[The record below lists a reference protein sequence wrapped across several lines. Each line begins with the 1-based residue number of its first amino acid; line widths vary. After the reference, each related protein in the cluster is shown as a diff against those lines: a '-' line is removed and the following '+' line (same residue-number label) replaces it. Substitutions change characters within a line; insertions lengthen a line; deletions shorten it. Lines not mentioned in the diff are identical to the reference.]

1 MQYTCNIIMLPYFLK
16 KKILYLYQR
25 TNFKF
30 QRNLGSTT
38 KIPKHFCISFRQH
51 HNCKQIN
58 CMICLL
64 LLCCYGIEMYR
75 SQVSYI
81 EYSTARGFN
90 QALVARYKQNL
101 HRQINLDNQCIL
113 IIREADFAGE
123 NFISVLKVVTTQKK
137 RSLSL
142 VNTKK
147 LTLYR

>member
-1 MQYTCNIIMLPYFLK
+1 MQYTCKIIMLPYFLK

-38 KIPKHFCISFRQH
+38 KTPKHFCISFRQH
-51 HNCKQIN
+51 HNWKQIN

-64 LLCCYGIEMYR
+64 LLCCYGLRCIDR
-75 SQVSYI
+75 RFPIQSNLSL
-81 EYSTARGFN
+81 YSTARGFN

-113 IIREADFAGE
+113 INTNQKFVKLILLGK
-123 NFISVLKVVTTQKK
+123 ISYQYL
-137 RSLSL
+137 R
-142 VNTKK
+142 
-147 LTLYR
+147 Y

>member
-1 MQYTCNIIMLPYFLK
+1 MQYTYKIIMLPYFLK

-30 QRNLGSTT
+30 QRNLGSTR

-64 LLCCYGIEMYR
+64 LLCCYGIEVFPIQ
-75 SQVSYI
+75 SNLSL
-81 EYSTARGFN
+81 YSTARGFN

-113 IIREADFAGE
+113 IIREADFVGE
-123 NFISVLKVVTTQKK
+123 NFISVFKVLTTQKK

>member
-1 MQYTCNIIMLPYFLK
+1 MKLSSVKELIIQLMYAVYMQNYNVTVLFK
-16 KKILYLYQR
+16 EKKILYLYQR

-38 KIPKHFCISFRQH
+38 KTPKHFCISFRQH

-113 IIREADFAGE
+113 INTNQKFVKLILLGK
-123 NFISVLKVVTTQKK
+123 ISYQFS
-137 RSLSL
+137 RQ
-142 VNTKK
+142 
-147 LTLYR
+147 